1 MNYREAETY
10 LDQLQFFKIKLGLET
25 TRALLAE
32 LGSPQDHLN
41 IIHIAGT
48 NGKGSVGATL
58 LSILSAAGC
67 RTGFYSSPH
76 LSSVRER
83 FQIGTAYISED
94 RFAQLVTRLQSF
106 LGERQPPTYF
116 EFTTLLALLWFQEEQ
131 TDVVILE
138 TGLGGRLDA
147 TNVVTPLLS
156 IITDISTDHEQ
167 HLGTTLTAIAGEK
180 AGIIKPGVPVVFSG
194 REDEADPVIE
204 QRCREQNSPLYRY
217 GRDFS
222 ADCSSFG
229 FLDYCPI
236 AGDTRTGL
244 PLALAG
250 AHQIINTTLAL
261 AALELLENRFPVSRQ
276 ELEDGLRQVRWPGR
290 MELIPLPLQG
300 KTLTFLLDG
309 AHNKAG
315 VSTLHQALL
324 HGYPR
329 EKLVLIWGNMADK
342 HIHSSLVALMSL
354 ADSIIFTRAE
364 SVRSAAPADLYA
376 QVPQAMCDKT
386 HCAETVEQA
395 LEIAQ
400 EQASSK
406 DLICVAG
413 SLYLVGRVRQQ
424 LLGEVAP

>member
-25 TRALLAE
+25 THTLLAE
-32 LGSPQDHLN
+32 LGSPQDQLH

-58 LSILSAAGC
+58 LSVLTAAGY

-83 FQIGTAYISED
+83 FQIGSAYISED

-180 AGIIKPGVPVVFSG
+180 AGIIKPGIPVVFSG
-194 REDEADPVIE
+194 REDDAVPVIQ
-204 QRCREQNSPLYRY
+204 QRCQQLNSPLYMY

-222 ADCSSFG
+222 GICNSPG
-229 FLDYCPI
+229 FLDYCPV
-236 AGDTRTGL
+236 AGATRTGL

-250 AHQIINTTLAL
+250 AHQIINTSLAL

-276 ELEDGLRQVRWPGR
+276 VLEDGLRQVRWPGR

-300 KTLTFLLDG
+300 KPLTFLLDG

-315 VSTLHQALL
+315 VLVLHQALL

-329 EKLVLIWGNMADK
+329 EKLVLIWGSMADK
-342 HIHSSLVALMSL
+342 HIHSVLVALMAL
-354 ADSIIFTRAE
+354 ADTVIFTRAE
-364 SVRSAAPADLYA
+364 SVRSAAPSDLYA
-376 QVPQAMCDKT
+376 QVPPAMREKT
-386 HCAETVEQA
+386 HCANTVEQA
-395 LEIAQ
+395 LEMAAKD
-400 EQASSK
+400 ASSK

-413 SLYLVGRVRQQ
+413 SLYLVGKARQL
-424 LLGEVAP
+424 LLGEVA